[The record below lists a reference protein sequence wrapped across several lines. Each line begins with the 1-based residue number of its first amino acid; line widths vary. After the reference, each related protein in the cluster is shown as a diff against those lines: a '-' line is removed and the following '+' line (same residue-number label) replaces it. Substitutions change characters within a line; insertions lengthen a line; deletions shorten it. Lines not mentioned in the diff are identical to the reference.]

1 MESVEFRLATAG
13 DLESLVALRAEFLA
27 ELTGCDPDD
36 PTLLTAM
43 SRYFSATIP
52 TGDFIAYLAVA
63 DGRVVATSGLI
74 IHQHPPS
81 ARNQE
86 GREAYVMNMYTVPA
100 WRGRGLASSLLQRVL
115 SAARQANCGRVIL
128 HATKRAAP
136 IYLNAGFEAVES
148 EMRHDLC

>member
-27 ELTGCDPDD
+27 ELTGCDPGD

-63 DGRVVATSGLI
+63 ALHFG
-74 IHQHPPS
+74 
-81 ARNQE
+81 
-86 GREAYVMNMYTVPA
+86 EASVTF
-100 WRGRGLASSLLQRVL
+100 
-115 SAARQANCGRVIL
+115 QAC
-128 HATKRAAP
+128 P
-136 IYLNAGFEAVES
+136 EF
-148 EMRHDLC
+148 CP